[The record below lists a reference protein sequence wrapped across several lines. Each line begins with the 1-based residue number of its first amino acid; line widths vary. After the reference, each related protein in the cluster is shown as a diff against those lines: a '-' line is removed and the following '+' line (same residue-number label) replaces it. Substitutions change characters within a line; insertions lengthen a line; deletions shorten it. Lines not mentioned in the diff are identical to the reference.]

1 MKESKECKVGG
12 ILNTNHIE
20 EHGVAFVKSPRY
32 DCSENYYRNEIC
44 VYNISMVCKENS
56 HVIISNDHSNVDL
69 GDGDF
74 LQIFNPKNRNH
85 KYSRISGN
93 SLTHSQHNIPMM
105 DFLMIFTSNNDS
117 KQGKGFSIQ
126 LECPSILQET
136 SKEDRKEIDYESDLE
151 VTGSGDD

>member
-20 EHGVAFVKSPRY
+20 EHGIAVVKSPRY

-44 VYNISMVCKENS
+44 VYNISMACKENS

-69 GDGDF
+69 GGGDF
-74 LQIFNPKNRNH
+74 LQIFNPNNRNH
-85 KYSRISGN
+85 KYPKISGN

-126 LECPSILQET
+126 LECPSIEEIT
-136 SKEDRKEIDYESDLE
+136 YEDGKEEENTTNSGD
-151 VTGSGDD
+151 GSGDI